1 MTNLESTFFNVELTP
16 VPHPIDNEDT
26 KYRYVMNTDTSEVLS
41 IVTKD
46 YTLVKNEDLINAITP
61 AIKEHNGKLIEAK
74 LFGDGART
82 QYKYQFQEH
91 TVTIHGMDR
100 LVPEIVIKNS
110 YDGTI
115 AVTVMAGAFRLV
127 CSNGMVIGQIVD
139 YFKNRHL
146 TDVQISKLNG
156 IINDT
161 IERTIK
167 YLSEEVAQLAEIKP
181 VKEKHLLEVI
191 QMFPDRMMERAMEY
205 ITQHKPKDYWDLLNT
220 ATNIA
225 THHMN
230 RDAEST
236 HNLEKRF
243 LPRVMKMAELK

>member
-127 CSNGMVIGQIVD
+127 CSNGMVIG
-139 YFKNRHL
+139 
-146 TDVQISKLNG
+146 
-156 IINDT
+156 
-161 IERTIK
+161 
-167 YLSEEVAQLAEIKP
+167 
-181 VKEKHLLEVI
+181 
-191 QMFPDRMMERAMEY
+191 
-205 ITQHKPKDYWDLLNT
+205 
-220 ATNIA
+220 
-225 THHMN
+225 
-230 RDAEST
+230 
-236 HNLEKRF
+236 
-243 LPRVMKMAELK
+243 